1 MARAFVFV
9 LDSFGI
15 GGAADADVYGDA
27 GSNTFG
33 HIAEACAA
41 GKADREGLRAGPLVL
56 PNMTALG
63 LGEAAR
69 IASGFSFD
77 AGAAARLSASS
88 FHGAAQ
94 EVSSGKDTPSGHWEI
109 AGLPV
114 RFDWGYFPD
123 TVPAFPQTLTE
134 AMIREGEV
142 PGILANCHASG
153 ITVIEDFGEEH
164 IRTGKPI
171 CYTSVDSVLQI
182 AAHETLFGLE
192 RLYDFCAVVRKLCDP
207 LKIGRVIARPFVGE
221 TAATFKRTP
230 NRRDYAVPPPEPTL
244 LDRLTGRGSRVIAIG
259 KIGDIFAHR
268 GISEIRKGV
277 GNMAM
282 FDKALGALDDA
293 QDGNLV
299 FANFVDFDTE
309 FGHRRD
315 VAGYAAALE
324 AFDRR
329 IPEALARLKPGDLFL
344 LTADHGNDPTWRGTD
359 HTRERIPVIGMAP
372 GMTGGTIG
380 LRSTFADIGETVAE
394 HLGLAPGRHGTSFYT
409 AIGGLGNLH
418 A

>member
-15 GGAADADVYGDA
+15 GGAADAERYGDA
-27 GSNTFG
+27 GANTFG

-41 GKADREGLRAGPLVL
+41 GIADREGLRSGPLAVS
-56 PNMTALG
+56 NMASLG
-63 LGEAAR
+63 LGLAAET
-69 IASGFSFD
+69 ATGFSFD
-77 AGAAARLSASS
+77 DLGAKPFSSA

-109 AGLPV
+109 AGLPT

-123 TVPAFPQTLTE
+123 TVPSFPVELTQ
-134 AMIREGEV
+134 AMIREGKV
-142 PGILANCHASG
+142 PGILANRHAPG
-153 ITVIEDFGEEH
+153 TTVIEDYGEEH
-164 IRTGKPI
+164 IRTGMPI

-182 AAHETLFGLE
+182 AAHETHFGLE
-192 RLYDFCAVVRKLCDP
+192 RLYDFCTVVRRLCDP
-207 LKIGRVIARPFVGE
+207 LKIGRVIARPFLGE
-221 TAATFKRTP
+221 TKAAFQRTP

-244 LDRLTGRGSRVIAIG
+244 LDRLTERGRHVIAIG

-268 GISEIRKGV
+268 GIFEVRKGA

-282 FDKALGALDDA
+282 FDKALTAMDDA
-293 QDGNLV
+293 GDGDFV

-329 IPEALARLKPGDLFL
+329 LPEALARLKPGDLFM

-359 HTRERIPVIGMAP
+359 HTRERTPVIGIAP
-372 GMTGGTIG
+372 GLKGGDIG
-380 LRSTFADIGETVAE
+380 LRPTFSDIGATVAE
-394 HLGLAPGRHGTSFYT
+394 HLGLSQGKHGSSFLA
-409 AIGGLGNLH
+409 AIGGGH

>member
-1 MARAFVFV
+1 MARAFIFV

-15 GGAADADVYGDA
+15 GGAADAERYGDV

-41 GKADREGLRAGPLVL
+41 GKADCKGLRAGPLHV
-56 PNMTALG
+56 PNMIGLG

-69 IASGFSFD
+69 IASGFSFN
-77 AGAAARLSASS
+77 AGQGPKLSASS

-109 AGLPV
+109 AALPV

-123 TVPAFPQTLTE
+123 TVPAFPQALTE
-134 AMIREGEV
+134 AMIREGKV
-142 PGILANCHASG
+142 PGILANRHASG
-153 ITVIEDFGEEH
+153 VTVIEDYGEEH

-182 AAHETLFGLE
+182 ATHETHFGLE
-192 RLYDFCAVVRKLCDP
+192 RLYEFCAVVRRLCDP
-207 LKIGRVIARPFVGE
+207 LNIGRVIARPFVGE
-221 TAATFKRTP
+221 TTATFKRTS

-244 LDRLTGRGSRVIAIG
+244 LDRLTARGSRVIAIG

-282 FDKALGALDDA
+282 FDKALSAIDDA
-293 QDGNLV
+293 GDGDFV

-329 IPEALARLKPGDLFL
+329 LPEALTRLKPGDLFL

-372 GMTGGTIG
+372 GLAGGTVG
-380 LRSTFADIGETVAE
+380 LRPTFADIGETVAE
-394 HLGLAPGRHGTSFYT
+394 HLGLTPGRHGTSFYK
-409 AIGGLGNLH
+409 AIGGH

>member
-1 MARAFVFV
+1 MNPPMARAFLFV

-15 GGAADADVYGDA
+15 GGAADAEAYGDA

-33 HIAEACAA
+33 HIAEACAQ
-41 GKADREGLRAGPLVL
+41 GGGDREGLRSGPLFV
-56 PNMTALG
+56 PNMLSLG
-63 LGEAAR
+63 LGHAAET
-69 IASGFSFD
+69 ATGFKFD
-77 AGAAARLSASS
+77 SKGKARLASA

-109 AGLPV
+109 AALPV
-114 RFDWGYFPD
+114 RFAWGYFPD
-123 TVPAFPQTLTE
+123 TVPAFPAELT
-134 AMIREGEV
+134 AAIIREGKV
-142 PGILANCHASG
+142 PGILGNCHAAG
-153 ITVIEDFGEEH
+153 TEVIQRFGEEH

-182 AAHETLFGLE
+182 AAHEVHFGLE
-192 RLYDFCAVVRKLCDP
+192 RLYEFCQVVRRLVDP
-207 LKIGRVIARPFVGE
+207 LKIGRVIARPFLGE
-221 TAATFKRTP
+221 TVAAFERTY
-230 NRRDYAVPPPEPTL
+230 NRHDYAVPPPEPTL
-244 LDRLTGRGSRVIAIG
+244 LDRLTARGSRVIAVG

-268 GISEIRKGV
+268 GISEVRKAP

-282 FDKALGALDDA
+282 FDEALGAMDA
-293 QDGNLV
+293 AGDGDLV

-329 IPEALARLKPGDLFL
+329 LPEALAKLRHGDLL
-344 LTADHGNDPTWRGTD
+344 ILTADHGNDPTWRGTD
-359 HTRERIPVIGMAP
+359 HTRERIPVIGTGP
-372 GMTGGTIG
+372 GLKGGDIG
-380 LRSTFADIGETVAE
+380 LRTTFADIGETVAE
-394 HLGLAPGRHGTSFYT
+394 HLGLARGRHGASFHAT
-409 AIGGLGNLH
+409 IGGH

>member
-15 GGAADADVYGDA
+15 GGAGDAELYGDA
-27 GSNTFG
+27 GSNTFA

-41 GKADREGLRAGPLVL
+41 GKGDREGLRAGPLDL
-56 PNMTALG
+56 PNMAALG

-69 IASGFSFD
+69 VASGFSF
-77 AGAAARLSASS
+77 AGAAKAKLSASS

-94 EVSSGKDTPSGHWEI
+94 EISSGKDTPSGHWEI
-109 AGLPV
+109 AALPV

-123 TVPAFPQTLTE
+123 TVPAFPQALTE
-134 AMIREGEV
+134 AMIREGKV
-142 PGILANCHASG
+142 SGILANRHASG
-153 ITVIEDFGEEH
+153 IAVIENYGEEH

-182 AAHETLFGLE
+182 AAHETHFGLE
-192 RLYDFCAVVRKLCDP
+192 RLYEFCEVVRRLCDP
-207 LKIGRVIARPFVGE
+207 LRIGRVIARPFTGE
-221 TAATFKRTP
+221 TKTTFSRTP

-244 LDRLTGRGSRVIAIG
+244 LDRLTAQGRRVIAIG

-268 GISEIRKGV
+268 GISEVRKGV

-282 FDKALGALDDA
+282 FDAAVGALDDA
-293 QDGNLV
+293 GDGDFV

-329 IPEALARLKPGDLFL
+329 VPEALARLKPGDLFL

-359 HTRERIPVIGMAP
+359 HTRERIPVIGVAP
-372 GMTGGTIG
+372 GLRGGPIG
-380 LRSTFADIGETVAE
+380 LRPTFADIGETVAE
-394 HLGLAPGRHGTSFYT
+394 HLALAPGRHGTSFYK
-409 AIGGLGNLH
+409 AIGGPGKIH